1 MNSPIFL
8 YENWPSLS
16 KDFRNELEQYAIFNT
31 FPAGASLIKE
41 GQYLHALPI
50 VLKGLVKVS
59 KQTENKELLL
69 YYIKPGEGCIMSFG
83 SLLQSTPSQID
94 ASTEEKSELLLLPAA
109 QTVTWLKKYPEFNH
123 LFFRFYANRYH
134 DLIETIQELVFKRM
148 DERLW
153 HYLREKSALRKS
165 NPLKISHRQIA
176 TELGT
181 AREVVTRVMHK
192 LEAEGKLS
200 QLPEG
205 IKLLKV

>member
-1 MNSPIFL
+1 MTSLLSL

-16 KDFRNELEQYAIFNT
+16 KDFRNELEQYAVLNT
-31 FPAGASLIKE
+31 FPAGTSLIKE

-59 KQTENKELLL
+59 KQAEDKELLL

-109 QTVTWLKKYPEFNH
+109 QTATWLKKYPEFNH
-123 LFFRFYANRYH
+123 LFFGFYATRYH
-134 DLIETIQELVFKRM
+134 DLIETIQELVFNRM

-153 HYLREKSALRKS
+153 HYLREKSALRNS

-181 AREVVTRVMHK
+181 AREVVTRVIHK